1 MRSQC
6 LPASEQMLV
15 YRVLATDSAERDLEE
30 IRDYL
35 TNTLCNPLAFTNLLD
50 SIREAY
56 ETLQENPCAFPSCE
70 DSRLSRIGYRKCA
83 LRRYLF
89 IYRVDEAAGVI
100 HVIRYFHELQDYWSK
115 L

>member
-1 MRSQC
+1 MFPKVASPMRLQC
-6 LPASEQMLV
+6 LPV
-15 YRVLATDSAERDLEE
+15 
-30 IRDYL
+30 
-35 TNTLCNPLAFTNLLD
+35 
-50 SIREAY
+50 
-56 ETLQENPCAFPSCE
+56 
-70 DSRLSRIGYRKCA
+70 DSRLSRIGYRKCV